1 MGKKIDKAVTEP
13 ALPSSNSKT
22 ITMQRKTRVFFAP
35 IAILLVLTLLIYQL
49 PARPESKP
57 APDSSCCK
65 EKTSCSE
72 PGKPAADDLMMENLS
87 RQFIL
92 VSPIN

>member
-1 MGKKIDKAVTEP
+1 
-13 ALPSSNSKT
+13 
-22 ITMQRKTRVFFAP
+22 MQRKTRVFFAP

-49 PARPESKP
+49 PARPEAKP
-57 APDSSCCK
+57 AQDSSCCK

-72 PGKPAADDLMMENLS
+72 PVKSAADDLMMENLS